1 MHYATVKSILSPQNN
16 MNLYRGCLH
25 GCIYCDARSTCYQI
39 KHPFEDIEVKEN
51 APTLLEQTLR
61 HKRSK
66 CMINTGGMCDPY
78 IPLEAELLHTRK
90 CLEIIDR
97 YGFGLA
103 ILTKSDLILRDL
115 DLLKRINAKSKCV
128 VQMTLTTCDE
138 DLCRI
143 LEPNVCTTKR
153 RAEVLNI
160 FRDEGIPTVAW
171 LTPILP
177 FINDTKEN
185 VEGLLDY
192 CIKAQVYGVIQWGIG
207 VTLRNGD
214 REYFYEQ
221 LDKHFPGIKEKYIKT
236 YGNAYHIPSPKTD
249 ELTKLLVSRCR
260 QNNIVCD
267 TKSVFQYLNTYED
280 KQSGIQL
287 NLFDD

>member
-1 MHYATVKSILSPQNN
+1 MHYATVKSILSPQNG

-39 KHPFEDIEVKEN
+39 NHPFEDIEVKEN
-51 APTLLEQTLR
+51 APALLEQTLR

-66 CMINTGGMCDPY
+66 CMIGTGGMCDPY

-97 YGFGLA
+97 YGFGIS

-115 DLLKRINAKSKCV
+115 DLLKRIHSKSKCV
-128 VQMTLTTCDE
+128 VQMTLTTYDE

-160 FRDEGIPTVAW
+160 LRDEGIPTVAW

-177 FINDTKEN
+177 FINDTREN
-185 VEGLLDY
+185 IEGLLDY
-192 CIKAQVYGVIQWGIG
+192 CIKAQVYGIVQWGIG
-207 VTLRNGD
+207 VTLRDGD

-221 LDKHFPGIKEKYIKT
+221 LDKHFPGIKEKYIKA
-236 YGNAYHIPSPKTD
+236 YGNAYEIPSPKSD
-249 ELTKLLVSRCR
+249 ELTNLLVSRCR
-260 QNNIVCD
+260 ENNIICD
-267 TKSVFQYLNTYED
+267 VREVFQYLNTYED
-280 KQSGIQL
+280 KLSGVQL
-287 NLFDD
+287 SLFDD